1 MGKTV
6 LLIGILALSVFG
18 AGAHAQSLAPDS
30 ETLEKAVVVSAT
42 HESLELTPGTA
53 TNTTLQQLTVRVIS
67 GSEKGREV
75 TFINDFTQ
83 LKSGDVFFLR
93 HTQSP
98 SEGRDYYTVADP
110 YRLDV
115 LMIVLVVFV
124 LLTIVIGGKQG
135 ARGLLS
141 LAGSLVL
148 IGYVLIPGILI
159 GFSPLLVALGT
170 ASLIIVVGSY
180 VTHGFNRTTTA
191 AVLGMISTIVV
202 TGFAAWYVVAAAH
215 LSGYSSDESTYV
227 HFQFNGSIDLVGLL
241 LGGILIGLLGVLYDS
256 AIGQAV
262 AVEELMRAGEHLSGA
277 EIFMRAMRIGR
288 EHIGAL
294 VNTLA
299 IAYVGASLPLLL
311 LFSKASASLGY
322 LINAEVLSTEIIRI
336 LIGSIGLMLAVPVT
350 TLMAVLILSRY
361 GLPERK
367 AAPHRHTRE

>member
-148 IGYVLIPGILI
+148 IGYVLIPGILM